1 MSKAKAKATA
11 RAAALNSDAYFRATI
26 MADAREREGANPF
39 LEAAVSVA
47 NRTILSPTAGGAPI
61 AYIIDTITVG
71 DYVIMAQ
78 APNQRNFVPV
88 LVIERKT
95 WKDLAASIKDS
106 RSKTQHAR
114 MVELQ
119 QKTHC
124 QCIYL
129 IEGMFK
135 HNDDQQVQGLHFKA
149 LHSKIRH
156 NTLLGIPFIQSRDQA
171 HSAKVIVDLARDILK
186 LLCEKRLSF
195 PGLHA
200 NSVLEAEYEKS
211 LRDLRTKYVSLGVG
225 RLSAIES
232 RVTAEEIVPHLGSIL
247 SATEP
252 EAPID
257 DSVLDVELT
266 DTIPDEWLANPIDYE
281 AEAAKTAASE
291 GSALETAIDASSAAN
306 VLQIPNVL
314 KTRTVPKDADVIEKM
329 WCSLPGIGDKLAPE
343 LRKHFKIR
351 DIIIAQHDERE
362 AWLQKLSDLTYPN
375 GSRLGRPRAEKIME
389 LAGGDITVTGMAKLR
404 DTSRK
409 VLEAIPGVSAGTA
422 QLILNNFSLRQIC
435 QNEITQEQIANI
447 PRGGAG
453 AANRRLGP
461 AIAAKVLKYM
471 A

>member
-1 MSKAKAKATA
+1 MPKAKAAA
-11 RAAALNSDAYFRATI
+11 RAPKPQLNQEAYYRATI

-47 NRTILSPTAGGAPI
+47 NRTLLAPSAGGAPI

-124 QCIYL
+124 QCMYL
-129 IEGMFK
+129 IEGTFK
-135 HNDDQQVQGLHFKA
+135 HNDDQQVQGLNFKA

-156 NTLLGIPFIQSRDQA
+156 NTLLGVPFIQSRDQA

-186 LLCEKRLSF
+186 LLCEKRLSI
-195 PGLHA
+195 PGLHPTTA
-200 NSVLEAEYEKS
+200 LEAEYEKS

-232 RVTAEEIVPHLGSIL
+232 RVTAEEIVPHLGSIMN
-247 SATEP
+247 AAEAEEP
-252 EAPID
+252 VD

-266 DTIPDEWLANPIDYE
+266 DTIPAEWNIPDIDYE

-291 GSALETAIDASSAAN
+291 GSSLESAIDESTAAN
-306 VLQIPNVL
+306 VLNIPNVL
-314 KTRTVPKDADVIEKM
+314 KTRTVPKDADVVEKM

-343 LRKHFKIR
+343 LRKNFKIR
-351 DIIIAQHDERE
+351 EIVIAQHDERE
-362 AWLQKLSDLTYPN
+362 AWMKKLADLTYPN
-375 GSRLGRPRAEKIME
+375 GTRLGRPRAEKIME
-389 LAGGDITVTGMAKLR
+389 LAGGDITVTGMARLR
-404 DTSRK
+404 DISRK
-409 VLEAIPGVSAGTA
+409 VLEAIPGVSASTA

-435 QNEITQEQIANI
+435 QNEITPEQIANI

-461 AIAAKVLKYM
+461 ALAAKVLKYM
-471 A
+471 L